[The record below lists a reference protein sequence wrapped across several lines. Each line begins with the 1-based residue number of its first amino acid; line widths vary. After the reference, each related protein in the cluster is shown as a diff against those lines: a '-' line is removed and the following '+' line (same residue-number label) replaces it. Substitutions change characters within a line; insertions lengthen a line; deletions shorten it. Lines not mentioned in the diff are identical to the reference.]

1 MKKPRTY
8 YVTQQP
14 PCRTAL
20 SHVRL
25 AAVCAAIVLACASFS
40 THAQGYPTKP
50 VRIVNPFTPGGG
62 VDAVARPIAQQL
74 NEMWAQPVIIDN
86 RPGAGT
92 TIGTELVARATPDG
106 YTLLLTNGSIGT
118 VPGLYRKLSFDPLKD
133 LAPVVLTITAPYVL
147 AVHPSVKAASVP
159 EFIALAKS
167 SGGKM
172 TYGSVGQGSL
182 AHLTM
187 ELFKSQAKFEMLHVP
202 YKGGAPSLAALMGGE
217 IHAIFSA
224 ISSVVPLARSGKMRS
239 LAVSSVKRVELAPE
253 LPSIAE
259 AGFPGFEAVSWYP
272 IFAPAGTPRALI
284 QKINADVN
292 RILGKPDVRERFLKL
307 GMIPFGGT
315 PEALRD
321 YFHADVKRWS
331 RVIADLGIKPE

>member
-1 MKKPRTY
+1 MSHLISFCTA
-8 YVTQQP
+8 VT
-14 PCRTAL
+14 
-20 SHVRL
+20 
-25 AAVCAAIVLACASFS
+25 LACMSLVA
-40 THAQGYPTKP
+40 HAQTYPTKP

-62 VDAVARPIAQQL
+62 VDAVARPIALHL
-74 NEMWAQPVIIDN
+74 NEMWGQPVIIDN

-92 TIGTELVARATPDG
+92 TLGTELVARATPDG

-118 VPGLYRKLSFDPLKD
+118 IPGLYKKLSFDPLKD
-133 LAPVVLTITAPYVL
+133 LAPIVLPITAPYVL
-147 AVHPSVKAASVP
+147 AVHPSVKANSVQ
-159 EFIALAKS
+159 ELVALAKA

-187 ELFKSQAKFEMLHVP
+187 ELFKSQGKFEMLHVP

-224 ISSVVPLARSGKMRS
+224 ISSVIPLARSGKMRA

-259 AGFPGFEAVSWYP
+259 TGFPGFEAVSWYP
-272 IFAPAGTPRALI
+272 IFAPAKAPRAVI
-284 QKINADVN
+284 QKVNADVN
-292 RILGKPDVRERFLKL
+292 RILQKPDVRERFLKM
-307 GMIPFGGT
+307 GMIPYGGT

-321 YFHADVKRWS
+321 YLHADVKRWT
-331 RVIADLGIKPE
+331 RVIGDLGVKAE

>member
-1 MKKPRTY
+1 MKNAMHLFSY
-8 YVTQQP
+8 
-14 PCRTAL
+14 
-20 SHVRL
+20 
-25 AAVCAAIVLACASFS
+25 CAAILLACSSVAA
-40 THAQGYPTKP
+40 HAQTYPTKP

-74 NEMWAQPVIIDN
+74 NEMWGQPVIIDN

-92 TIGTELVARATPDG
+92 TLGTELVARATPDG

-118 VPGLYRKLSFDPLKD
+118 IPGLYRKLSFDPMKD
-133 LAPVVLTITAPYVL
+133 LAPVSLTITAPYVL
-147 AVHPSVKAASVP
+147 AVHPGVKAATIQ

-172 TYGSVGQGSL
+172 VYGSVGQGSL

-187 ELFKSQAKFEMLHVP
+187 ELFKSQAKFDMLHVP

-217 IHAIFSA
+217 IQAIFSA
-224 ISSVVPLARSGKMRS
+224 ISSVIPLSRAGKMRS
-239 LAVSSVKRVELAPE
+239 LAVSSLKRVELAPE

-259 AGFPGFEAVSWYP
+259 AGYPGFDAVSWYP
-272 IFAPAGTPRALI
+272 IFAPAATPRPLI

-292 RILGKPDVRERFLKL
+292 RILAKPDVRERFLKI

-315 PEALRD
+315 PQALGE
-321 YFHADVKRWS
+321 YFQTDVKRWN
-331 RVIADLGIKPE
+331 RIIADLGIKPE

>member
-1 MKKPRTY
+1 M
-8 YVTQQP
+8 
-14 PCRTAL
+14 
-20 SHVRL
+20 RL
-25 AAVCAAIVLACASFS
+25 HWLAIAFACASF
-40 THAQGYPTKP
+40 TAYAQTYPTKP

-74 NEMWAQPVIIDN
+74 NEAWGQPVIIDN

-92 TIGTELVARATPDG
+92 TVGTELVARATPDG

-118 VPGLYRKLSFDPLKD
+118 IPGLYKKLSFDPLKD
-133 LAPVVLTITAPYVL
+133 LAPIVLPITAPYVL
-147 AVHPSVKAASVP
+147 AVHPSVKATTTQ
-159 EFIALAKS
+159 ELIALAKAS
-167 SGGKM
+167 PGKM

-187 ELFKSQAKFEMLHVP
+187 ELFKSQAKFDMLHVP

-224 ISSVVPLARSGKMRS
+224 ISSVIPLARSGKMRS

-272 IFAPAGTPRALI
+272 IFAPAGTPRAII
-284 QKINADVN
+284 QKVNADVN
-292 RILGKPDVRERFLKL
+292 RILQKPDNRERFLKL
-307 GMIPFGGT
+307 GMIPYGGT
-315 PEALRD
+315 PEALGD
-321 YFHADVKRWS
+321 YFRADVKRWT
-331 RVIADLGIKPE
+331 RVIADLGVKPE